1 MIEVVHEIHEPHP
14 FVPDQVL
21 LRHAH
26 ILQSDEGRA
35 VGVVE
40 LRLHLADR
48 DTRAGRGDQKQ
59 GDAAEPRV
67 PGADCTR
74 EEIRP
79 VPPCDPLLLPVHHEV
94 IPLPLRRRLHPR
106 HIAAGVWLGDH
117 QGDGLLPLDN
127 RGNHA
132 GLELLAPVGGHRRHP
147 HGVDRQLGEYPSG
160 APGELIPEDQLVEI
174 VVVLPAPAEL
184 LGEDDPLHPGLVGL
198 GVQARW
204 IPLGALDPILHV
216 RLHLGFNELPAFFP
230 EILVGVGVV
239 G

>member
-1 MIEVVHEIHEPHP
+1 MVEVVH
-14 FVPDQVL
+14 QVL
-21 LRHAH
+21 EPLALLSDKVRRRDLH
-26 ILQSDEGRA
+26 IFQGHKSSTVA
-35 VGVVE
+35 VVE
-40 LRLHLADR
+40 LRVHLPDGETGHALLNEEQGHPLGGEDS
-48 DTRAGRGDQKQ
+48 TRI
-59 GDAAEPRV
+59 
-67 PGADCTR
+67 
-74 EEIRP
+74 EIRP
-79 VPPCDPLLLPVHHEV
+79 VSTRDPLLLPVHHEV

>member
-79 VPPCDPLLLPVHHEV
+79 VPPCDPLLLPVHHV
-94 IPLPLRRRLHPR
+94 APILLHSSCPQVG
-106 HIAAGVWLGDH
+106 HVTPSLGLGDH
-117 QGDGLLPLDN
+117 QGDALLPPD
-127 RGNHA
+127 
-132 GLELLAPVGGHRRHP
+132 HRREHCGLHGLRP
-147 HGVDRQLGEYPSG
+147 VEQDGWDGHGVDLQLPKDLG
-160 APGELIPEDQLVEI
+160 AATSHLIPEDQLMKI
-174 VVVLPAPAEL
+174 VRVLAGAPEL
-184 LGEDDPLHPGLVGL
+184 LREQDPLQPGLVGL